1 MSMQKERLESF
12 DHPNVKMFICGPTV
26 YDYSHLGH
34 ARIFI
39 VCDVIARYL
48 RAKGYKPFVLL
59 NLTAIDAKVF
69 DRAKKEILDYESVIK
84 KYKEELQKDLALINV
99 ETISA
104 FALGTDYVKYMK
116 DNVAKLLDYGYAY
129 SANGNIYFDAMKIEG
144 YGTLS
149 HQTVEDMT
157 MRRIDLAPNKKNQF
171 DFLVWNG
178 KDRFGVTWE
187 SDFGAGIPWWHIQDT
202 SIAMSVFKAPYDIH
216 CGARE
221 LLYPH
226 HEAHLAQMKALMKN
240 AKPIKYWVHTG
251 ILKINDQKMSKS
263 LGNTIRIRDTVLK
276 YGSDVLRLYI
286 LSKPY
291 REDMAFDEN
300 ELAKHAST
308 VNLIQSAVHILNNTA
323 NDAMNDKTFV
333 DKFYN
338 TMDDD
343 FDTPTALLALIELC
357 KNVVEGNIT
366 ANKMLKAEVD
376 KMLGIFGLTLA

>member
-1 MSMQKERLESF
+1 MSMQKEHLESF

-39 VCDVIARYL
+39 VYDVIARYL
-48 RAKGYKPFVLL
+48 KAKGYKPFVLL
-59 NLTAIDAKVF
+59 NLTGIDAKVF
-69 DRAKKEILDYESVIK
+69 DRAKKEALDYESVIK

-187 SDFGAGIPWWHIQDT
+187 SDFGTGIPWWHIQDT
-202 SIAMSVFKAPYDIH
+202 SIAMSVFKTPYDIH

-286 LSKPY
+286 LSKPH

-300 ELAKHAST
+300 ELAEHAST
-308 VNLIQSAVHILNNTA
+308 VNLIQSAVHILNKTA

-366 ANKMLKAEVD
+366 ASKMLKAEVD

>member
-1 MSMQKERLESF
+1 MQKENLESL

-39 VCDVIARYL
+39 VYDMIARYL
-48 RAKGYKPFVLL
+48 KAKGYKPFVLL
-59 NLTAIDAKVF
+59 NLTDIDAKVF
-69 DRAKKEILDYESVIK
+69 DRAKKESLDYESVIK

-99 ETISA
+99 ESISA
-104 FALGTDYVKYMK
+104 FALGTDYVEYMK
-116 DNVAKLLDYGYAY
+116 DNVTKLLDYGYAY

-144 YGTLS
+144 YGALS

-178 KDRFGVTWE
+178 KDRFDVTWE

-216 CGARE
+216 GGARE

-226 HEAHLAQMKALMKN
+226 HEAHLAQMKALLKN
-240 AKPIKYWVHTG
+240 VRPIKYWVHTG

-263 LGNTIRIRDTVLK
+263 LSNTISIRDTVLK
-276 YGSDVLRLYI
+276 YGSDALRLYI

-291 REDMAFDEN
+291 REDITFDEN
-300 ELAKHAST
+300 ELAGHVNT
-308 VNLIQSAVHILNNTA
+308 VNLIQNAVRILNRTA
-323 NDAMNDKTFV
+323 NDTLDGKTFV
-333 DKFYN
+333 DKFYKA
-338 TMDDD
+338 MDDD

-357 KNVVEGNIT
+357 RNVVEGNT
-366 ANKMLKAEVD
+366 HANKMLNSEVD
-376 KMLGIFGLTLA
+376 KMLGIFGLTLV

>member
-1 MSMQKERLESF
+1 MQKENLESF
-12 DHPNVKMFICGPTV
+12 DHPTVKMFICGPTV

-39 VCDVIARYL
+39 VYDVIARYL
-48 RAKGYKPFVLL
+48 KVKGYKPFVLL
-59 NLTAIDAKVF
+59 NLTDIDAKVF
-69 DRAKKEILDYESVIK
+69 DRAKKESLDYESVIK

-99 ETISA
+99 ETINA
-104 FALGTDYVKYMK
+104 FAMGTDYVNYMK
-116 DNVAKLLDYGYAY
+116 ENVKKLLDYGYAY
-129 SANGNIYFDAMKIEG
+129 SANGNVYFDAMKIEG
-144 YGTLS
+144 YGALS

-157 MRRIDLAPNKKNQF
+157 MRRIDLAPNKRNQF
-171 DFLVWNG
+171 DFLVWDG
-178 KDRFGVTWE
+178 KDRFDVRWE

-202 SIAMSVFKAPYDIH
+202 SIAISVFKAPYEIH

-240 AKPIKYWVHTG
+240 ARPIKYWVHTG

-291 REDMAFDEN
+291 KEDVTFEEN
-300 ELAKHAST
+300 ELAKHRGT
-308 VNLIQSAVHILNNTA
+308 VNLIRNAVHILNNTA
-323 NDAMNDKTFV
+323 DDATEGRMSI
-333 DKFYN
+333 DKFYEA
-338 TMDDD
+338 MDND
-343 FDTPTALLALIELC
+343 FDTPAALLALIELC
-357 KNVVEGNIT
+357 SNVVEENII
-366 ANKMLKAEVD
+366 ASKMLKVEVES
-376 KMLGIFGLTLA
+376 MLDIFGLTLA